1 MQAYS
6 LSTPVLTLGSWSVT
20 VLHLLAL
27 AVCLALG
34 LLIIVA
40 NATLRTNRAR
50 LFEAGAEAERQQ
62 ELDDRLSE
70 ITKANAELAGR
81 MATMAE
87 VLTTRQSD
95 LARFMAERLDAVS
108 SKVGQG
114 LEQSSKATVDNL
126 TKLNE
131 RLAVIDAAQSRLTGL
146 TEEVVTLKDILANKQ
161 SRGAFG
167 QSRMEAIIRDGLP
180 PNAFEFQAT
189 LKTGMRPDCLIRLP
203 NDERG
208 MAIDAKFPLEGFT
221 ALRDA
226 KTEDARK
233 SAMARVRNDVG
244 KHVKD
249 IAERYLVPG
258 VTQDIAVMFVPSES
272 IFADLHEYFDDV
284 VQRAHRARITIVSPS
299 LLMMAVQVIRSIMR
313 DARMREE
320 AHQIQDEVGKLLD
333 DVRRMSERVSKLDDH
348 FRQAQKDVS
357 DIVVSSNKVLARGEK
372 IQAVEFADVPEA
384 AASVVPGKFPRVVE

>member
-1 MQAYS
+1 MT
-6 LSTPVLTLGSWSVT
+6 LSSPVLTLGSTPVT
-20 VLHLLAL
+20 VLHLLVL
-27 AVCLALG
+27 AVLAMLG
-34 LLIIVA
+34 LLLVLA
-40 NATLRTNRAR
+40 TATLRANRERDFA
-50 LFEAGAEAERQQ
+50 AGAEAERSQ
-62 ELDDRLSE
+62 ELDERLGE
-70 ITKANAELAGR
+70 INKANAELAGR
-81 MATMAE
+81 LATMAE

-95 LARFMAERLDAVS
+95 LARYMAERLDAVGT
-108 SKVGQG
+108 KVGQG
-114 LEQSSKATVDNL
+114 LEQSSKTTAENL

-131 RLAVIDAAQSRLTGL
+131 RLAVIDAAQNRLTGL

-161 SRGAFG
+161 TRGAFG

-189 LKTGMRPDCLIRLP
+189 LKTGVRPDCLIRLP

-221 ALRDA
+221 ALREA
-226 KTEDARK
+226 ETEEERRGAI
-233 SAMARVRNDVG
+233 ARVRGDVG

-320 AHQIQDEVGKLLD
+320 AHRIQDEVGKLLD
-333 DVRRMSERVSKLDDH
+333 DVRRLGDRVGKLDDH

-357 DIVVSSNKVLARGEK
+357 DIVISSNKVLARGEK
-372 IQAVEFADVPEA
+372 IQAVEFEDAPERTA
-384 AASVVPGKFPRVVE
+384 PATTVKFPRAAE